1 MSETIEQKCIAKG
14 VKLTDQRKI
23 IAKVMSNSEDHP
35 DVNELYLRV
44 SKLDSKI
51 SIATVYRTVKLFE
64 EAGIITKHDF
74 KGGKARYEEVSE
86 SHHDHLIDIKTGEII
101 EFVDEDIEILQKKVA
116 EKYGYNLVDHKLELY
131 GIKKKSWLMSKK
143 IFIKTLGC
151 QMNEYDSNRIYDSVK
166 RLGFEKSQNQN
177 NLDCY
182 VLNTCHI
189 RDKAKEKVYHDIG
202 RVKKLYKKKNKPIIV
217 VAGCVAQAENQ
228 EMLNREPYID
238 IVIGPQSYHKIN
250 DKLKNFIK
258 GNKIEETEF
267 DTVSKFNYFDNIENK
282 NNKIEETEFDTVSK
296 FNYFDNIENENNKI
310 SSYLTIQ
317 EGCDKFCSFCVVP
330 YTRGPEY
337 SRPFNKI
344 ISEAEELIKNGTK
357 EIILLGQNVNAYSF
371 KEKIKEYRISDLI
384 NKLETYSELKRIRY
398 TTSHPRD
405 MTDDL
410 IECYSTSKKLMP
422 LVHLPI
428 QSGSNK
434 ILKLMNRKHTVEK
447 YIEIYEKLIKI
458 NPKIEF
464 SSDFIIAYPGETE
477 NDFNETLDLVKKIK
491 FINSFSFIFSPRP
504 GTVASNLDQIDNKI
518 AKERLLKIQEYLFK
532 FQLKK
537 NESFINKSIDV
548 LVENEM
554 VGQNKLFGRNQY
566 MNSVIF
572 KEGKNFIGKNVNIK
586 IEQVNQNSLF
596 GKIEKN
602 NMRAA

>member
-1 MSETIEQKCIAKG
+1 MQK
-14 VKLTDQRKI
+14 R
-23 IAKVMSNSEDHP
+23 
-35 DVNELYLRV
+35 
-44 SKLDSKI
+44 
-51 SIATVYRTVKLFE
+51 
-64 EAGIITKHDF
+64 
-74 KGGKARYEEVSE
+74 
-86 SHHDHLIDIKTGEII
+86 
-101 EFVDEDIEILQKKVA
+101 
-116 EKYGYNLVDHKLELY
+116 
-131 GIKKKSWLMSKK
+131 

-166 RLGFEKSQNQN
+166 RLGFEKSQDQN

-189 RDKAKEKVYHDIG
+189 RDKAKEKVYHEIG
-202 RVKKLYKKKNKPIIV
+202 RVKKLYRKKIKPIIV

-228 EMLNREPYID
+228 EMLKREPYID

-258 GNKIEETEF
+258 ENKIEETEF
-267 DTVSKFNYFDNIENK
+267 DTVSKFNYFDSIK
-282 NNKIEETEFDTVSK
+282 NNNS
-296 FNYFDNIENENNKI
+296 KI

-344 ISEAEELIKNGTK
+344 ISEAESLIKNGAK

-371 KEKIKEYRISDLI
+371 KNKIKEYRISDLI
-384 NKLETYSELKRIRY
+384 NKLESYDELKRIRY

-410 IECYSTSKKLMP
+410 IECYSKNKKLMP
-422 LVHLPI
+422 FVHLPI

-447 YIEIYEKLIKI
+447 YIEIYERLIRI
-458 NPKIEF
+458 NPTIEF
-464 SSDFIIAYPGETE
+464 SSDFIVAYPGETE
-477 NDFNETLDLVKKIK
+477 SDFNETLKLVKKIK

-504 GTVASNLDQIDNKI
+504 GTKASNLDQVDKEI

-532 FQLKK
+532 FQLNK
-537 NESFINKSIDV
+537 NKSFINNSIDV
-548 LVENEM
+548 LVENKLD
-554 VGQNKLFGRNQY
+554 GQKKLFGRNQY

-572 KEGKNFIGKNVNIK
+572 EGNKNFIGKNLNIK
-586 IEQVNQNSLF
+586 IEHVNQNSLF

>member
-1 MSETIEQKCIAKG
+1 MQ
-14 VKLTDQRKI
+14 
-23 IAKVMSNSEDHP
+23 
-35 DVNELYLRV
+35 
-44 SKLDSKI
+44 
-51 SIATVYRTVKLFE
+51 
-64 EAGIITKHDF
+64 
-74 KGGKARYEEVSE
+74 
-86 SHHDHLIDIKTGEII
+86 
-101 EFVDEDIEILQKKVA
+101 
-116 EKYGYNLVDHKLELY
+116 
-131 GIKKKSWLMSKK
+131 KK
-143 IFIKTLGC
+143 IFIKTFGC

-166 RLGFEKSQNQN
+166 RLGFIKSQDQK

-182 VLNTCHI
+182 VINTCHI
-189 RDKAKEKVYHDIG
+189 RDKAKEKVYHEIG
-202 RVKKLYKKKNKPIIV
+202 RVKKIYKEKNKPIVV

-250 DKLKNFIK
+250 DRLKNFIK
-258 GNKIEETEF
+258 DKKIEETEF

-282 NNKIEETEFDTVSK
+282 NSK
-296 FNYFDNIENENNKI
+296 V

-344 ISEAEELIKNGTK
+344 ISEAESLIKNGAK
-357 EIILLGQNVNAYSF
+357 EIILLGQNVNAYFF

-384 NKLETYSELKRIRY
+384 NKLESYSELKRIRY

-410 IECYSTSKKLMP
+410 IECYSKNKKLMP

-434 ILKLMNRKHTVEK
+434 ILKLMNRKHTVEQ
-447 YIEIYEKLIKI
+447 YIEIFEKLKKI
-458 NPKIEF
+458 NPKIKF
-464 SSDFIIAYPGETE
+464 SSDFIISYPGET
-477 NDFNETLDLVKKIK
+477 NDDFKDTINLVRKIK
-491 FINSFSFIFSPRP
+491 FINSFSFIFSSRP
-504 GTVASNLDQIDNKI
+504 GTKAANLKQIDKEI

-532 FQLKK
+532 FQLNMNKF
-537 NESFINKSIDV
+537 FINKSVDV
-548 LVENEM
+548 LVENKM
-554 VGQNKLFGRNQY
+554 DGQKKLFGRNQF

-572 KEGKNFIGKNVNIK
+572 EGNANFIGKNINIK
-586 IEQVNQNSLF
+586 IEQASQNSLF